1 MKNVIV
7 MAGPTGS
14 GKDSIIREL
23 MKRYPGKIEFA
34 VNATTRA
41 PRPGEEHGKNYYFL
55 TNDSFLQKVASG
67 EIPEHY
73 HRAETDTY
81 YGLYKP
87 DLDEK
92 IALGKIVAFQ
102 IQIVGARYLKR
113 HYDAATFF
121 IMPSDLETFEKRVRS
136 RAPISDVEWAE
147 RMAHTKREIEEDAPF
162 YDYQIKNEEG
172 KLDQA
177 VDEVVAILKK
187 EGYVLE

>member
-7 MAGPTGS
+7 LAGPTGS

-23 MKRYPGKIEFA
+23 IARYPSSIEFA

-41 PRPGEEHGKNYYFL
+41 PRPGEEHGKNYYFFDEPTFKKL
-55 TNDSFLQKVASG
+55 RDEGV
-67 EIPEHY
+67 IPEQNY
-73 HRAETDTY
+73 WPKSNAY

-92 IALGKIVAFQ
+92 LGRGKIVAFQ
-102 IQIVGARYLKR
+102 IQLVGAKYLKD
-113 HYDAATFF
+113 HYGATTFF
-121 IMPSDLETFEKRVRS
+121 IMPKDMAEFEKRVRS
-136 RAPISDVEWAE
+136 RADMTDVEWEE
-147 RMAHTKREIEEDAPF
+147 RMANTRREITNEAGF
-162 YDYQIKNEEG
+162 YDYQIQNEEG